1 MVKISELIE
10 DLMYIESQLGDIDV
24 AIMDEDSPR
33 STKFFKLTVAEYKT
47 NPYTSAPLPVEQY
60 GGEVEGIALFLHNTF
75 GMSKTHREDI
85 KDFK

>member
-1 MVKISELIE
+1 MKISELIE
-10 DLMYIESQLGDIDV
+10 DLMYIESHLGDIDV
-24 AIMDEDSPR
+24 AIMDEDSPL

-60 GGEVEGIALFLHNTF
+60 GGEVEGIALFLHKRF
-75 GMSKTHREDI
+75 GMRKTHREDI

>member
-1 MVKISELIE
+1 MVKISELIRE
-10 DLMYIESQLGDIDV
+10 LHVFEEQLGDIDV
-24 AIMDEDSPR
+24 VIMDEDSPR
-33 STKFFKLTVAEYKT
+33 STRFFKLTVAEYKT